1 MDLATQI
8 ADMIEKDGSWGAHA
22 HNFMTQRL
30 AAAQNYVRKA
40 QEILDAGKFSK
51 TAVDPLK

>member
-1 MDLATQI
+1 
-8 ADMIEKDGSWGAHA
+8 
-22 HNFMTQRL
+22 MTQRL

-51 TAVDPLK
+51 TREIRFK